1 VTLLVLGLSHHKAP
15 VELLELVA
23 VDQSSAAA
31 LEGAAL
37 AGEHV
42 REAMALSTCNRT
54 ELYAE
59 AVTFHGALAD
69 LTAAFTTVT
78 GVPMEQLQ
86 PYFYVHYEERGVAHT
101 FSVVS
106 GLDSM
111 AIGEAQILGQFR
123 SALAR
128 AQDDGH
134 IGSTLNPL
142 FQQALRVGK
151 RVHTESGIDE
161 VSHSLVDV
169 GLERAESELGDLSAR
184 SVLVVGAGGMGAL
197 AATSARRRGVG
208 SLSVANRGLDRG
220 RSLAQRLDA
229 DHVAWD
235 ELESALPEADVVI
248 ASTGA
253 RGLVLDRA
261 LVERVQARRSGRPQV
276 YVDLALPRDI
286 DPEVAA
292 LPGVTLVGLAGLGAA
307 LAAAG
312 TAPQTKVA
320 ADLVTAEV
328 AEFLLARAADTVVP
342 TVSAL
347 RRRAETVV
355 ASELERLGRRN
366 PSLTDAQRHEVDR
379 AVRRVVDK
387 LLHVPTVRAKQL
399 AAGED
404 GLNYAR
410 VLRELFDLDP
420 RDVTLVAEPVPPIVP
435 TDLAAPMTDDHW
447 GAHS

>member
-1 VTLLVLGLSHHKAP
+1 
-15 VELLELVA
+15 
-23 VDQSSAAA
+23 
-31 LEGAAL
+31 
-37 AGEHV
+37 
-42 REAMALSTCNRT
+42 
-54 ELYAE
+54 
-59 AVTFHGALAD
+59 
-69 LTAAFTTVT
+69 
-78 GVPMEQLQ
+78 
-86 PYFYVHYEERGVAHT
+86 
-101 FSVVS
+101 
-106 GLDSM
+106 
-111 AIGEAQILGQFR
+111 
-123 SALAR
+123 
-128 AQDDGH
+128 
-134 IGSTLNPL
+134 
-142 FQQALRVGK
+142 
-151 RVHTESGIDE
+151 VHTESGIDE

-220 RSLAQRLDA
+220 RSLAQRLDV

-292 LPGVTLVGLAGLGAA
+292 LSGVTLVGLAGLGAA

-355 ASELERLGRRN
+355 AAELERLGRRN

-420 RDVTLVAEPVPPIVP
+420 RDVTLVAEPVPPMVP

-447 GAHS
+447 GARS

>member
-1 VTLLVLGLSHHKAP
+1 MTLLVLGLSHHKAP

-42 REAMALSTCNRT
+42 LEALALSTCNRT

-69 LTAAFTTVT
+69 LTAAFTAVT
-78 GVPMEQLQ
+78 GVPMEELQ
-86 PYFYVHYEERGVAHT
+86 PYFYVHYEERGVAHA

-128 AQDDGH
+128 AQGDHHVGA
-134 IGSTLNPL
+134 TLNPL

-151 RVHTESGIDE
+151 RVHTESGIDT

-169 GLERAESELGDLSAR
+169 GLDCAQEVLGDLSTR
-184 SVLVVGAGGMGAL
+184 TVLVLGAGGMGAL
-197 AATSARRRGVG
+197 AATSTRRRGVG
-208 SLSVANRGLDRG
+208 TLRVANRGLERG
-220 RSLAQRLDA
+220 RSLADRLDA
-229 DHVAWD
+229 HFVPWEDLAA
-235 ELESALPEADVVI
+235 ALPDADVVI

-253 RGLVLDRA
+253 RGFVLDQA
-261 LVERVQARRSGRPQV
+261 MVEAARGRGAEHAQV
-276 YVDLALPRDI
+276 FIDLALPRDV
-286 DPEVAA
+286 DPAVGS
-292 LPGVTLVGLAGLGAA
+292 LPGVTLLGLAELGQG
-307 LAAAG
+307 LAATG
-312 TAPQTKVA
+312 SAPQTQVA

-328 AEFLLARAADTVVP
+328 AEYITARAADTVVP

-347 RRRAETVV
+347 RRRADGVV
-355 ASELERLGRRN
+355 AGELERFARRN
-366 PSLTDAQRHEVDR
+366 PALSDEQQHEVER
-379 AVRRVVDK
+379 AMRRVVDK

-399 AAGED
+399 AAGEG
-404 GLNYAR
+404 GLSYAR

-420 RDVTLVAEPVPPIVP
+420 RDVTLVSEPVAPLPPTELGRGSQVRP
-435 TDLAAPMTDDHW
+435 
-447 GAHS
+447 